1 MTARNI
7 IVALLVLTVLGVMI
21 ARADGY
27 QIFIIA
33 MVGLTAIVGIGLNV
47 LLGLTGQISFGHVA
61 FYAIGA
67 YTLGILTT
75 KGGVSFWLALPAA
88 MVVSGLAGL
97 ALAVPALRIRGPYL
111 AMVTIAF
118 GFVVEQGAVE
128 WSGLT
133 GGWNGLQGIAAPSVF
148 GYAFSE
154 RDIVVLIVVLTI
166 LSLWLYARL
175 AASPWGLGMRAL
187 RDSEVASQSIG
198 LDPVLIR
205 SAAFVIS
212 AVAAGMAGGIF
223 ASISSF
229 ISPESFPFFQSILF
243 VLVVMAGGS
252 ERMLGPVVGAIIVVM
267 VPELLSSLAQYRL
280 LFVGLLLLIVLRA
293 APGGF
298 VGLAARFLE
307 SKPSGRAASGSRDV
321 AVYLGQNTQ
330 RSGLLVSNLS
340 ISFGGVHAV
349 RNVGFE
355 ARPGEITSV
364 IGPNGAGK
372 STVLNLICGFYR
384 ADSGVVRLG
393 IQDLIG
399 RSSSAIAQAGLARTY
414 QTTQLFGAM
423 SVIDNIIVALRRGH
437 LGAATLFTP
446 ERNAENEALAE
457 SLLAFVGYRGPL
469 EALGSALPHVDKRL
483 VEIARALAIRPA
495 VLLLDEPAAG
505 LDDADTERLGQ
516 LLTAIARIGIIV
528 ILVEHDM
535 PLVMGV
541 SDRVVVL
548 DAGAKIADGTPAEV
562 AADPAVL
569 KAYLG
574 AEKSVDRSRRTAL
587 APGATVLSVAKLG
600 AGYGA
605 VNVLHDVDLSV
616 EQGGFVAVLGANG
629 AGKSTLMR
637 ALSGLNRPVSGAIRL
652 DADAIEALPA
662 DKIAARGLILVP
674 EGRQVFPE
682 LSVVDNL
689 RLGAYARVSGDVEQQ
704 VQGFLRRFPQLAA
717 RRDQRAGLLSGGEQ
731 QMLAIARGLMANPR
745 VLMLDEPSLGL
756 APKLVEEMYE
766 LLAGLRDEG
775 VTILLVDQT
784 AVMALSVADRAYV
797 LQSGAIVHSGSAKE
811 LSADPALAQA
821 YLGSGATPGKAAAGL
836 SSGVATHEATSGK
849 ADAGFPSGVARK

>member
-1 MTARNI
+1 MTARGI
-7 IVALLVLTVLGVMI
+7 IAAVLALALLGVAI
-21 ARADGY
+21 AKADGY

-67 YTLGILTT
+67 YALGILTT
-75 KGGVSFWLALPAA
+75 KGGLSFWLALPAA
-88 MVVSGLAGL
+88 MVVSGIAGL
-97 ALAVPALRIRGPYL
+97 ALVVPALRIRGPYL

-133 GGWNGLQGIAAPSVF
+133 GGWNGLQGIAAPTVF

-212 AVAAGMAGGIF
+212 AVAAGMAGAIF

-243 VLVVMAGGS
+243 VLVVMAGGA

-298 VGLAARFLE
+298 VGLVARFFE
-307 SKPSGRAASGSRDV
+307 KKPSGRTAAGPRDV
-321 AVYLGQNTQ
+321 ASYLGQSTQ

-355 ARPGEITSV
+355 ARPGEITSI

-384 ADSGVVRLG
+384 ADTGVVRLG
-393 IQDLIG
+393 IQDLMG

-414 QTTQLFGAM
+414 QTTQLFGEM

-437 LGAATLFTP
+437 LGATTLFTP
-446 ERNAENEALAE
+446 ERNAENEAVAE

-469 EALGSALPHVDKRL
+469 ETLASALPHVDKRL
-483 VEIARALAIRPA
+483 VEVARALAIRPA

-505 LDDADTERLGQ
+505 LDDTDTEQLGR
-516 LLTAIARIGIIV
+516 LLTEVARIGIVV

-535 PLVMGV
+535 QLVMGV

-574 AEKSVDRSRRTAL
+574 AEKSVDRSRTTAL
-587 APGATVLSVAKLG
+587 GPGETVLSVMKLG

-605 VNVLHDVDLSV
+605 VNVLHNVDLSV

-637 ALSGLNRPVSGAIRL
+637 ALSGLSRPVSGEIRL
-652 DADAIEALPA
+652 DADAIETLPA
-662 DKIAARGLILVP
+662 NKIAARGLILVP

-689 RLGAYARVSGDVEQQ
+689 RLGAYARASGDVEQQ
-704 VQGFLRRFPQLAA
+704 VQTFLDRFPNLEA
-717 RRDQRAGLLSGGEQ
+717 RRNQRAGLLSGGEQ

-756 APKLVEEMYE
+756 APKLVEEMYD

-797 LQSGAIVHSGSAKE
+797 LQSGAIVHSGSARE
-811 LSADPALAQA
+811 LSADPAVAQA
-821 YLGSGATPGKAAAGL
+821 YLGAAAPPGKVE
-836 SSGVATHEATSGK
+836 SGFSVQRRDQAMK
-849 ADAGFPSGVARK
+849 LI

>member
-1 MTARNI
+1 MTARA
-7 IVALLVLTVLGVMI
+7 IVAVALALVALGFAI

-27 QIFIIA
+27 QIFVIA
-33 MVGLTAIVGIGLNV
+33 LVGLTAIVGIGLNV

-67 YTLGILTT
+67 YTVAILTT
-75 KGGVSFWLALPAA
+75 KAGLSFWLALPAA
-88 MVVSGLAGL
+88 MAISGLAGL

-133 GGWNGLQGIAAPSVF
+133 GGWNGLLGIPPPAVL
-148 GYAFSE
+148 GYEFSE
-154 RDIVVLIVVLTI
+154 RDTTLFIAALTI
-166 LSLWLYARL
+166 ASLWLYARL

-212 AVAAGMAGGIF
+212 AVAAGLAGGVF

-252 ERMLGPVVGAIIVVM
+252 ERVLGPVVGAIIVVLL
-267 VPELLSSLAQYRL
+267 PELLASLAQYRL
-280 LFVGLLLLIVLRA
+280 LFVGLLLLIVLRV

-298 VGLAARFLE
+298 VGLAARFFEKPPSDRIAEGTRDIAGFLAQGA
-307 SKPSGRAASGSRDV
+307 PSG
-321 AVYLGQNTQ
+321 
-330 RSGLLVSNLS
+330 GLLVSDLS
-340 ISFGGVHAV
+340 VSFGGVHAV

-384 ADSGVVRLG
+384 ADAGVVRLG
-393 IQDLIG
+393 IEDLLG
-399 RSSSAIAQAGLARTY
+399 RSSSAIAQSGLARTY
-414 QTTQLFGAM
+414 QTTQLFGDM

-437 LGAATLFTP
+437 LGATTLFSP
-446 ERNAENEALAE
+446 ERNPENQAIAE
-457 SLLAFVGYRGPL
+457 SLLAFVGYRGPI
-469 EALGSALPHVDKRL
+469 EALARSLPHVDKRL
-483 VEIARALAIRPA
+483 VEIARALAVRPG

-505 LDDADTERLGQ
+505 LDAADTERVGR
-516 LLTAIARIGIIV
+516 LLAAVARIGMIV

-535 PLVMGV
+535 KLVMGV
-541 SDRVVVL
+541 SDRVIVL
-548 DAGAKIADGTPAEV
+548 DAGAKIADGAPAAV

-574 AEKSVDRSRRTAL
+574 AEKSVDRARKVAY
-587 APGATVLSVAKLG
+587 APGATVLSVEKLG

-605 VNVLHDVDLSV
+605 VNVLRDVDLSL
-616 EQGGFVAVLGANG
+616 EQGGFIAVLGANG

-637 ALSGLNRPVSGAIRL
+637 ALSGLSRPVSGTIRL
-652 DADAIEALPA
+652 ERDAIETLPA
-662 DKIAARGLILVP
+662 NQIAARGLVLVP

-689 RLGAYARVSGDVEQQ
+689 RLGAYARDSGQTEQQ
-704 VQGFLRRFPQLAA
+704 VQVFLDRFPQLQA
-717 RRDQRAGLLSGGEQ
+717 RRNQRAGLLSGGEQ
-731 QMLAIARGLMANPR
+731 QMLAIARGLMARPR

-756 APKLVEEMYE
+756 APKLVEGLYD
-766 LLAGLRDEG
+766 LLADLRDEG

-784 AVMALSVADRAYV
+784 AAMALSVADRAYV
-797 LQSGAIVHSGSAKE
+797 LQSGAVAHSGPARE
-811 LSADPALAQA
+811 LSADAALAQA
-821 YLGSGATPGKAAAGL
+821 YLGTAKN
-836 SSGVATHEATSGK
+836 
-849 ADAGFPSGVARK
+849 